1 MNMIASVGTP
11 LVPVIVAG
19 AVLLL
24 ASVFASKAAGRFG
37 VPALLLFL
45 AVGMLAGSDGPGGV
59 PFDNPALAQA
69 LGIVALAFIL
79 FGGGLDTTWDEVRPI
94 AAPAVALATLGVLLT
109 AGLTGWFASWLL
121 GLPLLEGLLLGAI
134 VSSTDAAAVF
144 AVLRSRHVRLPPRL
158 KSLLEL
164 ESGANDPMAVFLTV
178 GVITLILVPGTT
190 AWRLVLT
197 FFQQMT
203 IGVLAGHALGRAGAW
218 VVNRARLEYQG
229 LYPVVTVALVLLT
242 YGMTDAIG
250 GSGFLAVYAAGIV
263 MRRADFIHKRSLI
276 RFHDAMAWLM
286 QIVMFLVLGLQ
297 VFPAR
302 LGAVALAGGGIALFL
317 MLVARPLSVMPM
329 LALFRMGG
337 REQALAAWVG
347 LRGAAPIILAT
358 FPLVAGVPAAG
369 RFFHLVFFI
378 VLISTLVQGTSIPF
392 VAHLLGLAR
401 PDTSRTLD
409 PLDLVATGEHD
420 LLDLRVTPSAS
431 VVGRRVVE
439 IDLPKESLLVLVE
452 REGHGFVPTGGT
464 VILGGDRI
472 VAVAGRSTD
481 APLRALFEGAGALRA
496 PES

>member
-1 MNMIASVGTP
+1 MIASMGVS
-11 LVPVIVAG
+11 IVQVVVAA

-59 PFDNPALAQA
+59 PFDNPGVAQA

-79 FGGGLDTTWDEVRPI
+79 FGGGLDTSWAEVRPV
-94 AAPAVALATLGVLLT
+94 AAPAVALATLGVLVT

-121 GLPLLEGLLLGAI
+121 GLSPLEGLLLGAI

-164 ESGANDPMAVFLTV
+164 ESGSNDPMAVFLTV
-178 GVITLILVPGTT
+178 GIIALIQDPGETP
-190 AWRLVLT
+190 WRTVLS

-203 IGVLAGHALGRAGAW
+203 IGVLAGHALGRAGASI
-218 VVNRARLEYQG
+218 VNRARLEYQG
-229 LYPVVTVALVLLT
+229 LYPVVTVALVLLA
-242 YGMTDAIG
+242 YGITDAVG
-250 GSGFLAVYAAGIV
+250 GSGFLAVYVAGIV

-276 RFHDAMAWLM
+276 RFHDAVAWLM

-297 VFPAR
+297 VFPSR
-302 LGAVALAGGGIALFL
+302 LGAVAAAGTGISLFL
-317 MLVARPLSVMPM
+317 MLVARPASVVPL
-329 LALFRMGG
+329 LALFRFGA
-337 REQALAAWVG
+337 REQALVAWVG

-369 RFFHLVFFI
+369 QFFHLVFFI

-392 VAHLLGLAR
+392 VARLLGLAR
-401 PDTSRTLD
+401 PEVSKALD

-420 LLDLRVTPSAS
+420 LLDLRVSSSAPL
-431 VVGRRVVE
+431 VGRRVLE
-439 IDLPKESLLVLVE
+439 LELPRETLLVLVE
-452 REGHGFVPTGGT
+452 RDGHAFVPTGGT
-464 VILGGDRI
+464 VIQAGDRI
-472 VAVAGRSTD
+472 VAVAGRSTS
-481 APLRALFEGAGALRA
+481 APLRALFEGTAGPRA
-496 PES
+496 TES